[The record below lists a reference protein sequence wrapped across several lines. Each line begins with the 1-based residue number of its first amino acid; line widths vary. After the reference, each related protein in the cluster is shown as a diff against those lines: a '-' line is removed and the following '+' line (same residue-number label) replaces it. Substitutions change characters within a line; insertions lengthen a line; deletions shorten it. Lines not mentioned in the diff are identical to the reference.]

1 MSKGLQLHLDVE
13 AGPFEQ
19 VPVTFSDGLKGTAYF
34 TQLFKRMFHARCAK
48 HLCRSVRVAVVRQ
61 KKANAAVNAAFFD
74 NQLMAVCKA
83 ASKTDL
89 AEAKKRL
96 AATSPHALQELQQL
110 HPTTCVV
117 AVIDLLTVLT

>member
-48 HLCRSVRVAVVRQ
+48 HLCRSVRVAVV
-61 KKANAAVNAAFFD
+61 KKKKTKATVNAAFHD
-74 NQLMAVCKA
+74 NQLLAVCKA
-83 ASKTDL
+83 ASAADL
-89 AEAKKRL
+89 AEAKKKL
-96 AATSPHALQELQQL
+96 AATSPHAVQ
-110 HPTTCVV
+110 
-117 AVIDLLTVLT
+117 VLPDGPDNVRCCCH